1 MPLDRS
7 LGVGIVIGGTLGS
20 STTRAF
26 QSTADRSARL
36 GNALQRTE
44 RSATRLGQTQRRLR
58 TEQDR
63 TGDSSGKL
71 ARDLDRVGR
80 KMEDL
85 SRRAG
90 AARREL
96 RLLGEVEVAR
106 QGRDRALRIGAG
118 GLGVGYGVSRL
129 IGQEFERERT
139 ELAIGNLVGDPA
151 DQAAAAAHSRGDVR
165 AGRVLHS
172 EAALLEVQYQL
183 LGADLPP
190 EVARIGSTLASQ
202 VATVTRGIPAEVA
215 SVMGGAF
222 TLFGDQFEGD
232 VDEQLGSVAN
242 ILTRTQQK
250 FKFSG
255 FSELGDGIKESAAQ
269 AVAAKLPFAQAA
281 VALGLLANAELAG
294 STGGTALSAVVR
306 TLPRAAA
313 EFGFQ
318 MVRTADDSLLLGETL
333 EGLQARLDE
342 FDDID
347 ERNLAIQKAFGEE
360 GAKGLIPLL
369 GKLDQ
374 LKEAV
379 ADVGSFDALDEQHQK
394 ALDAASG
401 KAVILGNN
409 LAALGNVLSSV
420 LLPAV
425 TPVVVGVTAAAS
437 WFGAL
442 VEESPV
448 LGAVLRVVAGAAGV
462 LTVAIVVLRTAQ
474 WGWSRAQLGALGLGR
489 TLRTTTARVRGF
501 SLAAAGAGVAQLGS
515 TVAGWGRSVLG
526 LMRSVKLATVVQWAW
541 NAALTANPIGLV
553 VAAVV
558 AGAALIGGAVY
569 LIWKHWEPVKG
580 FFKGLLGSVLSVFK
594 PAVAAWAAV
603 FTDFSWAGVGQ
614 AIIETIVLGLTGGV
628 QVLYKGVTFVLGKVR
643 GLLPFSDAREGPLS
657 GLTASGGAILQTMG
671 EGVRRAGHR
680 PLGAALGR
688 QLAAVSTVAA
698 LSVPGGAA
706 AAPAV
711 AGAAGGVYNDY
722 RSYRITIVQQAG
734 EDASAL
740 ADRLMAEI
748 RSRDQVRR
756 RSALRDEI

>member
-7 LGVGIVIGGTLGS
+7 LGVGIVIGATLGS
-20 STTRAF
+20 SATRAF
-26 QSTADRSARL
+26 QSAADRSARL

-44 RSATRLGQTQRRLR
+44 RSATRLGHTQRRLR
-58 TEQDR
+58 TEQER

-85 SRRAG
+85 ARRAG

-96 RLLGEVEVAR
+96 RLLGQVEVAR
-106 QGRDRALRIGAG
+106 QGRDRALRIGAV
-118 GLGVGYGVSRL
+118 GLGVGYGASRL
-129 IGQEFERERT
+129 IGQEFERERV
-139 ELAIGNLVGDPA
+139 ELAIGNLGADPRG
-151 DQAAAAAHSRGDVR
+151 AAAHSRGDVR

-172 EAALLEVQYQL
+172 EAELLEVQYQL
-183 LGADLPP
+183 LGADLPA
-190 EVARIGSTLASQ
+190 EVARIGSTMASK
-202 VATVTRGIPAEVA
+202 VATVTRGIPADVS
-215 SVMGGAF
+215 SVMGDAF
-222 TLFGDQFEGD
+222 TLFGDQFGGGVED
-232 VDEQLGSVAN
+232 KLGAVAN

-250 FKFSG
+250 FKFSTFG
-255 FSELGDGIKESAAQ
+255 DLGDGLKESAAQ
-269 AVAAKLPFAQAA
+269 AVAAQLPFGQTT
-281 VALGLLANAELAG
+281 VALGLLSKASLVG
-294 STGGTALSAVVR
+294 STGGTALSAVLR
-306 TLPRAAA
+306 TLPRAAE

-318 MVRTADDSLLLGETL
+318 MVRGADGSLQLGATL
-333 EGLQARLDE
+333 EGLQARLDA

-369 GKLDQ
+369 GQLDQ
-374 LKEAV
+374 LEAAL
-379 ADVGSFDALDEQHQK
+379 ADVSGYNLLDEQHQ
-394 ALDAASG
+394 ASLDAASG

-409 LAALGNVLSSV
+409 LAALGNVMSSV

-425 TPVVVGVTAAAS
+425 TPVVVGVTAVAS

-448 LGAVLRVVAGAAGV
+448 LGAVLRGVAWAAGV
-462 LTVAIVVLRTAQ
+462 LTVAIVVLRTTQ
-474 WGWSRAQLGALGLGR
+474 WGWSKAKLGALDLGR
-489 TLRTTTARVRGF
+489 TLKNTTARVRGF
-501 SLAAAGAGVAQLGS
+501 SLASAGTRALQLGS
-515 TVAGWGRSVLG
+515 TLLGWGRTLVVL
-526 LMRSVKLATVVQWAW
+526 MATTKLATAVQWAW

-569 LIWKHWEPVKG
+569 LIWKHWEPIKG

-594 PAVAAWAAV
+594 PAVEAWAAV
-603 FTDFSWAGVGQ
+603 FTDFSWAGVGK

-671 EGVRRAGHR
+671 EGVRRAGPR
-680 PLGAALGR
+680 PLVAPLGR
-688 QLAAVSTVAA
+688 QLAAASTALA
-698 LSVPGGAA
+698 LSVPAAAAAVPGAA
-706 AAPAV
+706 A
-711 AGAAGGVYNDY
+711 GVYNDY

-756 RSALRDEI
+756 RAVLRDEI